1 LMVLM
6 LGGRLIGW
14 VSMIPNLTPILMMMG
29 LTGWFHVRLDLFSM
43 TMGSIAIG
51 LVVDDTIH
59 FMNAFRGYY
68 AKTGSVSG
76 AIRHTF
82 HTTGRALIVT
92 TLVISSAAFIF
103 VFSELR
109 AMGVFGSLIGFTLLA
124 ALAAD
129 LFFLP
134 ALLSIILKSNK
145 VAGL

>member
-1 LMVLM
+1 
-6 LGGRLIGW
+6 
-14 VSMIPNLTPILMMMG
+14 MMMG
-29 LTGWFHVRLDLFSM
+29 LIGWFHVRLDLFSM
-43 TMGSIAIG
+43 TMGSIAVG

-68 AKTGSVSG
+68 AKTGRVTG

-109 AMGVFGSLIGFTLLA
+109 VMGVFGSLIGFTLLA

-134 ALLSIILKSNK
+134 ALLSLILGRSKESRPRDRSDFVYK
-145 VAGL
+145 QPRQKISCTHKRC